1 MESRLSEMQ
10 RKRVRAARL
19 LRLGKPVAEVAQA
32 VGVARQTVYTWKRV
46 LDDSGVDGL
55 RAMGAAGRPGRLD
68 AAAFDWLDAAL
79 RQGAHA
85 HGFGTDLW
93 TAKRVGALIKRQFGI
108 RYSQVHVWRLL
119 GGLGFSSQKPERRAL
134 ERDDAAVRVW
144 KKQGLPRLKKKRSG
158 NDDSSCSSTNP
169 D

>member
-1 MESRLSEMQ
+1 MVAKLSEAQ

-19 LRLGKPVAEVAQA
+19 LLGGKSAAEVATA

-46 LDDSGVDGL
+46 LGESGVDGL
-55 RAMGAAGRPGRLD
+55 RAMGDAGRPGRLCEAD
-68 AAAFDWLDAAL
+68 FEWLDAAL

-93 TAKRVGALIKRQFGI
+93 TAKRVGELIKRQFGI
-108 RYSQVHVWRLL
+108 RYSDVHVWRLL
-119 GGLGFSSQKPERRAL
+119 GSLGFSSQKPERRAL
-134 ERDDAAVRVW
+134 ERDDTAVREW
-144 KKQGLPRLKKKRSG
+144 KKKQLPRLKKKRSG
-158 NDDSSCSSTNP
+158 SAEPSCSSTNP